1 MDLTYTQIANGE
13 ITVTAVS
20 DNAKKWLADK
30 LGPAAVS
37 FTIPIENLQQVLTS
51 ANEASLIFRLA

>member
-20 DNAKKWLADK
+20 DNAKMWLASK

-51 ANEASLIFRLA
+51 ANEASLICRLA

>member
-20 DNAKKWLADK
+20 DNAKMWLAGK

-51 ANEASLIFRLA
+51 ANEASLICRLA

>member
-20 DNAKKWLADK
+20 DNAKMWLAGK
-30 LGPAAVS
+30 LGAGAVS
-37 FTIPIENLQQVLTS
+37 FTIPADNFQQVITA
-51 ANEASLIFRLA
+51 ANEASLICRLV